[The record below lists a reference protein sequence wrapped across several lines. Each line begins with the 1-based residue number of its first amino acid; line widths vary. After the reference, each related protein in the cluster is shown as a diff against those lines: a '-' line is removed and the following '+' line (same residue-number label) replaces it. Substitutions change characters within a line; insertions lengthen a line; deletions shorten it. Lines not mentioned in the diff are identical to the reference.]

1 MTGTARLSYSHGA
14 SPDPLLGETIGDN
27 LRRIAAQHPGREVL
41 VDVPSGRRWTYA
53 QFDADTDTLARGLIG
68 AGIEAGDRV
77 GIWSPNCAEWVLLQ
91 YATAKAG
98 AVLVNIN
105 PAYRSHELGYVLRQS
120 GVRMLVSAESFKTSN
135 YRAMVEEVSGDL
147 AALEQVVYLGS
158 AEWDALMAA
167 GALKGDGGGQ
177 GPAGRARGGAGLR
190 RPDQHP
196 VHQRDHGIPQGRDAV
211 PPQHPQQRVVHRGG
225 LPLHRGRPGLH
236 PGAVLPLL
244 RHGPR

>member
-1 MTGTARLSYSHGA
+1 MTTPARLSYSHGA

-27 LRRIAAQHPGREVL
+27 LRRIAAQYPGREVL

-53 QFDADTDTLARGLIG
+53 RFGADTDTLARGLIA

-98 AVLVNIN
+98 VVLVNIN
-105 PAYRSHELGYVLRQS
+105 PAYRSHEVGYVLRQS
-120 GVRMLVSAESFKTSN
+120 GIRLLVSAESFKTSN

-147 AALEQVVYLGS
+147 DALEQVIYLGS

-167 GALKGDGGGQ
+167 GAVQGDSEGGTGRRVGGGE
-177 GPAGRARGGAGLR
+177 PLAAREAGLAFDD
-190 RPDQHP
+190 PINIQYTSGTTGFP
-196 VHQRDHGIPQGRDAV
+196 K
-211 PPQHPQQRVVHRGG
+211 
-225 LPLHRGRPGLH
+225 
-236 PGAVLPLL
+236 GATLS
-244 RHGPR
+244 HH